1 MDKKEKWIDID
12 IDRENNR
19 VIGYNYDL
27 LDDPTSDR
35 LFDKC
40 MRESWILE
48 EAKIKLEVI
57 ENDIQLIWLLY
68 TI

>member
-12 IDRENNR
+12 TDRENNR

-27 LDDPTSDR
+27 LEDPTSDR

-48 EAKIKLEVI
+48 ERQKL
-57 ENDIQLIWLLY
+57 NWKLLRMIY
-68 TI
+68 N

>member
-48 EAKIKLEVI
+48 ERQKL
-57 ENDIQLIWLLY
+57 NQKLLRMIY
-68 TI
+68 N